1 MDYPH
6 LQNNNNNLID
16 KKQYNFCLSLISQLI
31 EETEFETNINSN
43 KNNRDRKILLTIFSL
58 LKFQIKLFQEL
69 FVVQDKKLYNIV
81 QFQQIKNIFEN
92 GKKYIKKNLKQILSH
107 SICILQDKSSKNTI
121 NIITNSTNN
130 SQNNITPKSKCYN
143 TKTFNKKLNNYL
155 IKNEERKITNN
166 NVMKT
171 ISKNNDISNNSSSIP
186 SFHILKQN
194 KPKKSLCNIKKNN
207 TMKYKKIN
215 GKLRAK
221 KKSTEIKNKNCN
233 ENKKIKICE
242 INNNNESNI
251 KTEFNMISNE
261 KINDQ
266 KISVNQINKIFSN
279 KNDKVADTIK
289 DRNYQTTSSIF
300 QNTYIEENP
309 VRKVKNIIIN
319 ARSLSSLNIVL
330 NNKYIYTNKRSND
343 KLKNSSSVGSF
354 NKYLIGNIN
363 KSQNDYGYGAER
375 KTYTAPFY
383 TMGQKENQD
392 LDEKLYLKKAF
403 SKDRKS
409 NEILIDG
416 MRNIKMKLN
425 SKDKNI
431 KIKKANSIGD
441 LSYIKTLLKNK

>member
-1 MDYPH
+1 ME
-6 LQNNNNNLID
+6 QNNNNDFID
-16 KKQYNFCLSLISQLI
+16 KRQYNFCLSLISQLI

-186 SFHILKQN
+186 SFHLLKQN

-330 NNKYIYTNKRSND
+330 NNKYVYTNKRSND

-363 KSQNDYGYGAER
+363 KSQNDYGYGVER

>member
-1 MDYPH
+1 ME
-6 LQNNNNNLID
+6 QNNNNNFID

-279 KNDKVADTIK
+279 KNDKVTDTIK

-363 KSQNDYGYGAER
+363 KSQNDYGYGVER

>member
-1 MDYPH
+1 ME
-6 LQNNNNNLID
+6 QNNNNDFID
-16 KKQYNFCLSLISQLI
+16 KRQYNFCLSLISQLI

-279 KNDKVADTIK
+279 KNDKATDTIK

-330 NNKYIYTNKRSND
+330 NNKYVYTNKRSND

-363 KSQNDYGYGAER
+363 KSQNDYGYGVER

>member
-1 MDYPH
+1 ME
-6 LQNNNNNLID
+6 QNNNNDFID

-186 SFHILKQN
+186 SFHLLKQN

-221 KKSTEIKNKNCN
+221 KKSTEIKNKNFN
-233 ENKKIKICE
+233 ANKKIKICE

-279 KNDKVADTIK
+279 KNDKVTDT
-289 DRNYQTTSSIF
+289 
-300 QNTYIEENP
+300 NTYIEENP

-330 NNKYIYTNKRSND
+330 NNKYVYTNKRSND

-354 NKYLIGNIN
+354 NKYLIGIIN
-363 KSQNDYGYGAER
+363 KSQNDYGYGVER

>member
-6 LQNNNNNLID
+6 LQNNNNDFID

-81 QFQQIKNIFEN
+81 QFQQIKKIFEN

-330 NNKYIYTNKRSND
+330 NNKYVYTNKRSND
-343 KLKNSSSVGSF
+343 KLKNSSSMGSF
-354 NKYLIGNIN
+354 NKYLITNTN
-363 KSQNDYGYGAER
+363 KSQNDNGFGVER

-383 TMGQKENQD
+383 KKKKKENQD

-441 LSYIKTLLKNK
+441 LSYIKTLIKNK